1 MAFLPLLLQ
10 VVFSAHCFFL
20 SQCWPSS
27 QISSQASPGFFAAP
41 HGSPLPCLPPSLLP
55 EDLLQSG
62 GAQPLTWPHTQGPA
76 ANWLLVSMT
85 LLGDYEDK
93 EETLE
98 RAFSSKMLF
107 VVTGQEKAISLGGDL
122 AAGHSL
128 TS

>member
-1 MAFLPLLLQ
+1 
-10 VVFSAHCFFL
+10 
-20 SQCWPSS
+20 
-27 QISSQASPGFFAAP
+27 
-41 HGSPLPCLPPSLLP
+41 
-55 EDLLQSG
+55 
-62 GAQPLTWPHTQGPA
+62 
-76 ANWLLVSMT
+76 MT

-107 VVTGQEKAISLGGDL
+107 VVTGQEKAISLRGDL